1 MELARHHHPVPCAHR
16 LRALRRERDRK
27 QHRNQRAPH
36 QVDSNVYRDPH
47 SPLRR
52 FATGGSAAPPL
63 PFEQHDA
70 RCHDLNLRQKM
81 ALTDTIIRQ
90 HPYVECLFAF
100 DNPQITCHWR
110 IKTVINRWNWK
121 TFNQSLE
128 KLPAEE
134 ERWIK
139 LIHEQT
145 AFYPYFCA
153 IAYYRCRGD
162 VVNSIM
168 ELTL

>member
-1 MELARHHHPVPCAHR
+1 MELIN
-16 LRALRRERDRK
+16 D
-27 QHRNQRAPH
+27 
-36 QVDSNVYRDPH
+36 VYTRIFIH
-47 SPLRR
+47 
-52 FATGGSAAPPL
+52 L
-63 PFEQHDA
+63 PFIDKLCLKATNRWCYSNLHITDL
-70 RCHDLNLRQKM
+70 CYDLNLRQKM